1 MASNTAS
8 NRIEAEALQ
17 GQTLVRR
24 FTNTLPGESTLE
36 LATIRVQH
44 AQDAAE
50 EQNFE
55 ARVRALY
62 KDDEKE

>member
-1 MASNTAS
+1 MASDTVS
-8 NRIEAEALQ
+8 NRIEAENLE

-24 FTNTLPGESTLE
+24 FTNKLPGESTLE
-36 LATIRVQH
+36 LATISVQY

-50 EQNFE
+50 KQMFE
-55 ARVRALY
+55 AQVRALY

>member
-1 MASNTAS
+1 MASDTVS
-8 NRIEAEALQ
+8 NRIEAENLE

-24 FTNTLPGESTLE
+24 FTNKLPGDSTLE

-50 EQNFE
+50 KQMFE
-55 ARVRALY
+55 ARARALY